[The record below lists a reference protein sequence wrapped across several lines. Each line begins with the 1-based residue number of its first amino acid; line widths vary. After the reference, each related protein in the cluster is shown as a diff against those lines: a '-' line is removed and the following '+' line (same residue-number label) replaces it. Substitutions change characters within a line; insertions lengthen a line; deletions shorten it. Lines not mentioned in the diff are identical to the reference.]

1 MKIIYVIS
9 KYVTFPGSFSK
20 GFLEHVVCRLLGVNI
35 YAADKY
41 VSRNELSGHVAV
53 LPPKGVLKSFFVCFL
68 PGLLNFL
75 IGAAGY
81 FCSLFMLG
89 LLGVGFNDA
98 FSGLRLPL
106 FFVYCFFLWFG
117 GSFMCNLFPYIEDA
131 QHMWQTLYSAESK
144 AGAFAKIVLFI
155 PAAIIFVGSYLEKYG
170 ITLVVNIA
178 LAVFIF
184 REYIF

>member
-1 MKIIYVIS
+1 MKAVYVIS

-41 VSRNELSGHVAV
+41 ISRNELSGHVAV
-53 LPPKGVLKSFFVCFL
+53 LPPQGYIMSFLICLL
-68 PGLLNFL
+68 PGLVNFL

-81 FCSLFMLG
+81 FCSLSTLG
-89 LLGVGFNDA
+89 ILGVGFYDF
-98 FSGLRLPL
+98 FSGSKIPM
-106 FFVYCFFLWFG
+106 FFVYCFFFWFG
-117 GSFMCNLFPYIEDA
+117 GSFMCNLFPYYEDT
-131 QHMWQTLYSAESK
+131 QHMWETLYSSGSK

-155 PAAIIFVGSYLEKYG
+155 PSVIIFAGSYLEKYG
-170 ITLVVNIA
+170 ITLIINIA
-178 LAVFIF
+178 LAVFVF